1 LPRDKI
7 ERFIVNKIRDYILAE
22 ENLVDLMALT
32 NKKIEALS
40 KSEGE
45 TLEILIN
52 QLKRYRLKTRAAL

>member
-1 LPRDKI
+1 MPRDKI

-52 QLKRYRLKTRAAL
+52 QLKGNL